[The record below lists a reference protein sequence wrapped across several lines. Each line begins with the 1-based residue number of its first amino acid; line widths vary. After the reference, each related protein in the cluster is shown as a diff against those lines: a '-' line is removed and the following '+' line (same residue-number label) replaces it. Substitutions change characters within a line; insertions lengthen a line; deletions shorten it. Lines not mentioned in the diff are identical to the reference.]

1 MAVRVNLG
9 QRLLDLGIVT
19 EDQIQEA
26 LRVQAETKEKLGTIL
41 TRLGF
46 CSEEDV
52 GRAMATNLGLGFISL
67 NNRGVNMD
75 VANMVTP
82 VFAQKNMLL
91 PVAIEDGCLMVAMQN
106 PNDIMA
112 VDNLRLMT
120 GYTVKP
126 IVVSDEELRAAIE
139 QFVNM
144 STNVVE
150 KEEEPEAAS
159 AMETEAIAG
168 GDDES
173 PAVRFVNQII
183 ANAVRS
189 GTSDIHFEP
198 QEKVLRVRF
207 RIDGVL
213 HEVAQQPVRIHPSVS
228 SRVKVMGG
236 MDIAERRIPQDGRA
250 TVRMSEKTFDIR
262 IASLPS
268 VYGEKLTLR
277 MLERSNK
284 VMTMPQLGFPPDQY
298 ERFSKAIRLP
308 YGFILVTGPTGSGK
322 STTLYASLAE
332 VNSEDRNIITLEDPV
347 ERRMAG
353 INQIQ
358 MNARAG
364 MTFSSGLRSILRSD
378 PDILMIG
385 EIRDEETAKIAVE
398 SALTGHLVFST
409 LHTNDAP
416 SSVTRLGDMGVEPFL
431 TSSSLLA
438 VVAQRL
444 LRVLCPRCK
453 TAYTLTREQLL
464 ESLPDFPLEPGQQEV
479 KLYRP
484 KGCLSCN
491 NTGYAG
497 RRGAYEFLVISDQI
511 RRMILERAST
521 HEIRDMGI
529 RQGMRTLRMEGL
541 LKVQNG
547 ETSVEELLRTIV

>member
-1 MAVRVNLG
+1 MAERVNLG
-9 QRLLDLGIVT
+9 QRLLELGIVT
-19 EDQIQEA
+19 EDQIQDA
-26 LRVQAETKEKLGTIL
+26 LREQTKTREKLGTIL
-41 TRLGF
+41 TRLGY
-46 CSEEDV
+46 CTEEDV

-67 NNRGVNMD
+67 NNQGVNMN

-82 VFAQKNMLL
+82 DFAQKNKLL
-91 PVAIEDGCLMVAMQN
+91 PVSIEDGWLSVAMQN
-106 PNDIMA
+106 PNDI
-112 VDNLRLMT
+112 VSIDNLALMT
-120 GYTVKP
+120 GYSVRP
-126 IVVSDEELRAAIE
+126 IVVSDVELRAAIE

-144 STNVVE
+144 SSNVVE
-150 KEEEPEAAS
+150 KEEEPDNSVEAES
-159 AMETEAIAG
+159 FTSG
-168 GDDES
+168 GDEES

-183 ANAVRS
+183 ANAVRTGS
-189 GTSDIHFEP
+189 SDIHFEP
-198 QEKVLRVRF
+198 QEKTLRVRF

-213 HEVAQQPVRIHPSVS
+213 HEVAQQSVRIHPSVT

-236 MDIAERRIPQDGRA
+236 MDIAEKRVPQDGRA
-250 TVRMSEKTFDIR
+250 TVRLSDKTYDIR

-277 MLERSNK
+277 MLERSNR
-284 VMTMPQLGFPPDQY
+284 VITMPQLGFPADQY
-298 ERFSKAIRLP
+298 ERFTKAIRMP

-353 INQIQ
+353 VNQIQ

-364 MTFSSGLRSILRSD
+364 MTFASGLRSILRSD
-378 PDILMIG
+378 PDIVMVG
-385 EIRDEETAKIAVE
+385 EIRDEETAKIAIE
-398 SALTGHLVFST
+398 AALTGHLVFST

-444 LRVLCPRCK
+444 MRMLCPRCK
-453 TAYTLTREQLL
+453 EAYVMSREQLM
-464 ESLPDFPLEPGQQEV
+464 ESIPDFPLEPEQQEAT
-479 KLYRP
+479 LYRA
-484 KGCLSCN
+484 KGCLTCN
-491 NTGYAG
+491 NTGYTG
-497 RRGAYEFLVISDQI
+497 RSGAYEFLVVSDQI

-521 HEIRDMGI
+521 HEIKDVAI

-541 LKVQNG
+541 RKVQSG
-547 ETSVEELLRTIV
+547 ETSLEELFRTIV